1 MIICGCTYSITF
13 SVPFPYRHKP
23 SVVLLNMV
31 SNLTEKEIAKIK
43 RQFLT
48 LDEDGS
54 GEISTYELTNI
65 LKDPK
70 LKMSENDIAEL
81 MKGFDID
88 GSGTIDIREFMIFMS
103 NKKNR
108 DLIHRAIVLRTQI
121 RKVFN
126 QLDSDGN
133 GYITKKEF
141 KSMMRKQRCKFTET
155 QIEAMLKEA
164 DKNGDGKID
173 YDEFVVSMTR

>member
-1 MIICGCTYSITF
+1 MIICGCRYSITY
-13 SVPFPYRHKP
+13 SVPFPYRHKLL
-23 SVVLLNMV
+23 VVLLNMV
-31 SNLTEKEIAKIK
+31 STLSEKEIEKIK

-54 GEISTYELTNI
+54 GEISPYELTNI

-70 LKMSENDIAEL
+70 LKMSDDDISEL
-81 MKGFDID
+81 LKGFDID
-88 GSGTIDIREFMIFMS
+88 GNGTIDIREFMIFMS

-141 KSMMRKQRCKFTET
+141 KSMMRKQKCRFTET
-155 QIEAMLKEA
+155 QIDAMLKEA